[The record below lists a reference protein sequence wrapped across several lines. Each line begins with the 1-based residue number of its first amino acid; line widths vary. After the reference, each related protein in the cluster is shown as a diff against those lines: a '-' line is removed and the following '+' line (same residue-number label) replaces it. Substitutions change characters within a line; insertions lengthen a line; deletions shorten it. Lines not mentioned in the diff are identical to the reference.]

1 LIGKLLARLAGER
14 AGEVTFHRAAM
25 RALFEHDWPRNVREL
40 EHTLG
45 VALALAEQSEIS
57 AKDVEES
64 VRRSSRTSEAPGSGR
79 PSEPDGAASSMSD
92 EEIERRL
99 LELME
104 RHAGN
109 VSAVARD
116 MGKARAQIRRWFK
129 RFHIDAE
136 RFR

>member
-1 LIGKLLARLAGER
+1 
-14 AGEVTFHRAAM
+14 
-25 RALFEHDWPRNVREL
+25 
-40 EHTLG
+40 
-45 VALALAEQSEIS
+45 
-57 AKDVEES
+57 
-64 VRRSSRTSEAPGSGR
+64 
-79 PSEPDGAASSMSD
+79 MSD